1 MKRILVANR
10 GEIAQSAIRCFR
22 EMGMETVAV
31 CSDVEPDAIHVRNAD
46 LVQVLPGGHI
56 SQNYNSMER
65 ILECAHCG
73 LNVPESDGVREG
85 GRFYCCNAHRLAGPR
100 AD

>member
-1 MKRILVANR
+1 MRNLLILILLVAAVWWVR
-10 GEIAQSAIRCFR
+10 RAVTRAKERAA
-22 EMGMETVAV
+22 VARK
-31 CSDVEPDAIHVRNAD
+31 DGGGQGGKGGAD
-46 LVQVLPGGHI
+46 L
-56 SQNYNSMER
+56 ER